1 MSAQISSLLHKHSCK
16 IIAVLFLLF
25 SQSSIFSQVDTSVY
39 YPLAKGNKWEYF
51 YQLWYPYDY
60 TWLQHEVIKDTL
72 LSNGKNYWKI
82 KETIISTNEVNSRY
96 YYQRVEN
103 KYRVLGYIDSSL
115 NCGTDEKLLFDFSSP
130 VKHLWQVCGGYEGV
144 KYYVG
149 NLNRRFLDFS
159 NYKNLDCVDLY
170 YNVRITEKNGK
181 IDTVWAI
188 VDAFN
193 YHSVLKGIGIIRY
206 QEVYSLQ
213 AYLINGEQYGTF
225 TDVKGDKSVKPSSFH
240 LYPAYPNP
248 FNPVTKIEF
257 TLPKSGVVKLEVF
270 DIIGRKI
277 RELVNGEL
285 DAGLHSVEFNGA
297 NLSSGVYY
305 YRLTANGLSEIN
317 KAILLK

>member
-60 TWLQHEVIKDTL
+60 TWLQLEVINDTL
-72 LSNGKNYWKI
+72 LSNGKKYWKI
-82 KETIISTNEVNSRY
+82 KETIISKNSIY
-96 YYQRVEN
+96 SSNIYQRIEN
-103 KYRVLGYIDSSL
+103 NVRVYEYIDSAKM
-115 NCGTDEKLLFDFSSP
+115 CGTDENLVFDFSAPIKDLWP
-130 VKHLWQVCGGYEGV
+130 VCRGYSGESN
-144 KYYVG
+144 YVG
-149 NLNRRFLDFS
+149 NLNKKFVNYLS
-159 NYKNLDCVDLY
+159 YKNLECMDVY
-170 YNVRITEKNGK
+170 YRIRIGYKNGK
-181 IDTVWAI
+181 IDTAWGI
-188 VDAFN
+188 VDVDN
-193 YHSVLKGIGIIRY
+193 YHKVLKGIGIILYR
-206 QEVYSLQ
+206 EDYSLQ
-213 AYLINGEQYGTF
+213 AYLINGEQFGTF
-225 TDVKGDKSVKPSSFH
+225 TDIKGDKSVKPSSFH

-248 FNPVTKIEF
+248 FNPVTKIDF
-257 TLPKSGVVKLEVF
+257 TLAKKGLVKLEVF

-305 YRLTANGLSEIN
+305 YRLTANGLSEMK